1 MFVCRFY
8 LFSEKKTFPHS
19 APMTHTI
26 NETWGGNFI
35 QVTVQDWGMYAY
47 LWCSIP
53 SIATMYNYR
62 GSTSVY
68 GISYLNRTS
77 ENDLKIS
84 VVCKNRMT
92 EMLNICRGKKEPHE
106 IPYVVVTTFFNITAP
121 SRRKAFKLGSYRL
134 LDLKFKTFS
143 RLFSKTI
150 ISFSRLEV
158 IK

>member
-1 MFVCRFY
+1 MFVCSFY

-26 NETWGGNFI
+26 KRDWGGNFI

-62 GSTSVY
+62 GSTSVH

-77 ENDLKIS
+77 KNDLKIS
-84 VVCKNRMT
+84 IVCKNRMT
-92 EMLNICRGKKEPHE
+92 EMLNICRGKKELHE
-106 IPYVVVTTFFNITAP
+106 TPYVVVTTFFNITVP
-121 SRRKAFKLGSYRL
+121 SRLDFRRL
-134 LDLKFKTFS
+134 PGPVFDPPRWVWAHFPEQRLVIEPTF
-143 RLFSKTI
+143 
-150 ISFSRLEV
+150 
-158 IK
+158 

>member
-1 MFVCRFY
+1 MSFLSVQWKETRPAFCPY
-8 LFSEKKTFPHS
+8 DTHNKTRR
-19 APMTHTI
+19 
-26 NETWGGNFI
+26 GGNFI
-35 QVTVQDWGMYAY
+35 RVTVQDWSMYAY

-62 GSTSVY
+62 GSTSVH

-84 VVCKNRMT
+84 IVCKNRMT

-106 IPYVVVTTFFNITAP
+106 ILYVVVTTFFNITVP
-121 SRRKAFKLGSYRL
+121 SGRKAFKLGSYRF
-134 LDLKFKTFS
+134 LDPKFKTSS

-150 ISFSRLEV
+150 ISFSRLKV

>member
-1 MFVCRFY
+1 
-8 LFSEKKTFPHS
+8 
-19 APMTHTI
+19 MTHTI
-26 NETWGGNFI
+26 KRDLRWQFHTSHCTRLRH
-35 QVTVQDWGMYAY
+35 VYAY

-62 GSTSVY
+62 GSTSVH

-84 VVCKNRMT
+84 IVCKNRMT
-92 EMLNICRGKKEPHE
+92 ETLNICRGKKEPHE

-121 SRRKAFKLGSYRL
+121 RRRKAFKLGSYRL

-143 RLFSKTI
+143 RPFSKTI
-150 ISFSRLEV
+150 ISFPDSRLSNRWSIETL
-158 IK
+158 